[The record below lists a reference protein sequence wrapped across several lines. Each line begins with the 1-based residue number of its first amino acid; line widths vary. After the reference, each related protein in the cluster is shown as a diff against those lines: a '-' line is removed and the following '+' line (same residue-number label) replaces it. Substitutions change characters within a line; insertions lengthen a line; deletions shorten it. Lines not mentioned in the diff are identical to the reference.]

1 MLPFI
6 VDLSN
11 NPDQVAALV
20 SISIPMQ
27 KVKSMTETNGVAQTN
42 ARQWVESETNGVA
55 DKR

>member
-11 NPDQVAALV
+11 NPDQLWQPWSQFNPDAEL
-20 SISIPMQ
+20 
-27 KVKSMTETNGVAQTN
+27 KSMTETNGVAQTN
-42 ARQWVESETNGVA
+42 GNGLSETNGVA